1 LEREKEIH
9 SDIFREKKD
18 QRNQRNQGRFI
29 AKEIEGGF
37 T

>member
-1 LEREKEIH
+1 LEREKEMD
-9 SDIFREKKD
+9 SDIFRDKKD
-18 QRNQRNQGRFI
+18 QRNQGRFI